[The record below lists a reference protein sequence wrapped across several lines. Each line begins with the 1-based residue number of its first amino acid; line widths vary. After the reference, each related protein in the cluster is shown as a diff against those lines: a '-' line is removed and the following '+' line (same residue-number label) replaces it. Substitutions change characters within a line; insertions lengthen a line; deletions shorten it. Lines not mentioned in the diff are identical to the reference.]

1 MTVVALGSA
10 AVLASAGSAMADS
23 VVFTNPSSAGYGSF
37 VSEGEKV
44 TICDSR
50 ADGYGVNFFLT
61 DRWSGALLGK
71 GHIGGKGKCAN
82 FDYALAEGRDV
93 CIDVSLYKNGVIK
106 NGSGNTGCTRA

>member
-1 MTVVALGSA
+1 
-10 AVLASAGSAMADS
+10 MADS